1 MAPDELVVL
10 RADRMVDVEAG
21 EVRAGRVVL
30 VRGEWIEALLG
41 PGQPVPEGAALVE
54 LPGHTLLPGLIDCHT
69 HLVGELQ
76 GSGIPA
82 IDRSAAQEALSG
94 VGNARATV
102 LAGFTTVRD
111 VGTFRAFVDVI
122 ATGAVLAP
130 GTRPGAPELSPDEL
144 AAAVEEAAGVLA
156 DRGVWLV
163 ADIYNGDYIASEGAA
178 DDPRARLSAGAPYF
192 PA

>member
-1 MAPDELVVL
+1 
-10 RADRMVDVEAG
+10 
-21 EVRAGRVVL
+21 
-30 VRGEWIEALLG
+30 
-41 PGQPVPEGAALVE
+41 
-54 LPGHTLLPGLIDCHT
+54 
-69 HLVGELQ
+69 
-76 GSGIPA
+76 
-82 IDRSAAQEALSG
+82 
-94 VGNARATV
+94 
-102 LAGFTTVRD
+102 VRD

-130 GTRPGAPELSPDEL
+130 GTRPGAPELSPDELSPDEL